1 MEDKGIQVA
10 IGSKRGLK
18 SAKTSACSETTTLE
32 TGKEERATQ
41 CGMSLKG
48 SYGRNCEH
56 KKWRYDNLVAQMQ
69 DKEMLV
75 YWLMDEGLMA
85 KGRSCPMCAGEM
97 SLTRC
102 EDRSDGLKW
111 ECRKQVNGKRHKAE
125 VSIRKGSWFEKSNM
139 TLEEILKLTYWWCQ
153 DLDQAQIKH
162 EVGLAESTGVDWDS
176 FCREVCE
183 IILLENG
190 EKLGGK
196 GKVVQ
201 IDESKFGKRKYHRG
215 HHVEGQWVFGG
226 IEEGSRKCFVVAVE
240 KRDEQTLLPIIQK
253 WIEPGT
259 IIVSDCWK
267 AYSTLEKHGY
277 EHRTVNHSV
286 EFVNKEGDH
295 TNKIEG
301 HWRHAKCKLP
311 MFGVRK
317 HLFSTYLAEFMW
329 RYMHRNDDLFS
340 VFLKDVKK
348 VYDITTEK
356 L

>member
-1 MEDKGIQVA
+1 MDDKGIQVA
-10 IGSKRGLK
+10 IGSKRRKINAG
-18 SAKTSACSETTTLE
+18 SQTTTLE
-32 TGKEERATQ
+32 TPKEERATQ
-41 CGMSLKG
+41 CGMSLTG

-56 KKWRYDNLVAQMQ
+56 RKWRYDNLVARMQ

-75 YWLMDEGLMA
+75 HWLMDEGLMA
-85 KGRSCPMCAGEM
+85 KERSCPMCAGEM

-125 VSIRKGSWFEKSNM
+125 VSIRKGSWFEKSKM

-183 IILLENG
+183 ITLLENSD
-190 EKLGGK
+190 KLGGK

-226 IEEGSRKCFVVAVE
+226 IEEDSRKCFLVAVE

-267 AYSTLEKHGY
+267 A
-277 EHRTVNHSV
+277 
-286 EFVNKEGDH
+286 
-295 TNKIEG
+295 
-301 HWRHAKCKLP
+301 
-311 MFGVRK
+311 
-317 HLFSTYLAEFMW
+317 
-329 RYMHRNDDLFS
+329 
-340 VFLKDVKK
+340 
-348 VYDITTEK
+348 
-356 L
+356 